1 MLGQGLLLLI
11 IKLYR
16 EEARSILF
24 FSLFF
29 FFLLTFGHDVPT
41 LSAPLLNENTP
52 TVIAYDKHQP

>member
-24 FSLFF
+24 FYLF